1 MKILASD
8 ARIPYFGIGVFT
20 TKMKPHETNNRL
32 LENNYTGNTKYEDR
46 LEVAFAIKPNRSV
59 QFSIINDK
67 WYPNRD
73 LWKCEVDIDLKKCDF
88 LIVIRE

>member
-46 LEVAFAIKPNRSV
+46 LEVHLRSNRIEM
-59 QFSIINDK
+59 FN
-67 WYPNRD
+67 
-73 LWKCEVDIDLKKCDF
+73 F
-88 LIVIRE
+88 L